1 MSKLIRTSVGA
12 LESHFERL
20 STGRYRRRLR
30 RRRTSQPTPG
40 GSTPLK
46 AA

>member
-1 MSKLIRTSVGA
+1 MHKLIRTAPGA
-12 LESHFERL
+12 LDSHFERL
-20 STGRYRRRLR
+20 SSGRYRRRLR
-30 RRRTSQPTPG
+30 NRRASRPTPG